1 MKLNIIQK
9 FHYYLSYLWWRS
21 LVIENFPLQEE
32 AAISNKVNR
41 KYSRSISK
49 SYT

>member
-1 MKLNIIQK
+1 MKLDMIQK
-9 FHYYLSYLWWRS
+9 FQYYLSYLWWRW
-21 LVIENFPLQEE
+21 LVIENSPLQEG

-41 KYSRSISK
+41 KYGCSISK